1 MKAATIDSHGWR
13 TTRRKDGQ
21 QEAAAAAA
29 AEATGRRVGTQQK
42 QRFASRG
49 RSSTRR

>member
-1 MKAATIDSHGWR
+1 MRAATIDSHGR
-13 TTRRKDGQ
+13 RATRRKDGQ

-29 AEATGRRVGTQQK
+29 EATRRRVGTQQK

-49 RSSTRR
+49 RGSTRR